1 MDEAYLSF
9 VGAPWDSLALLG
21 RDHVVLVRSM
31 TKDYA
36 QTGLRLGFALAA
48 PHVVD
53 ILRAFQPDWSVN
65 SLAQSAG
72 IAALADD
79 DYLPRAREAVF
90 RAKDYLIGELAALG
104 FAVLPSEAN
113 FLLVEVGDAAA
124 CRARLLTKGIVVR
137 NCASFGLPQYIRLGI
152 RRLPDCMPND
162 WWNRCATCWN
172 QPDRRPAK
180 PKARE
185 PFSFRTGTGSY
196 GLTRHPCSG
205 PGKTALPRPPMP
217 RRR

>member
-1 MDEAYLSF
+1 
-9 VGAPWDSLALLG
+9 
-21 RDHVVLVRSM
+21 M

-90 RAKDYLIGELAALG
+90 RAKDYLVGRASRLGVRRAPIRGEL
-104 FAVLPSEAN
+104 
-113 FLLVEVGDAAA
+113 
-124 CRARLLTKGIVVR
+124 
-137 NCASFGLPQYIRLGI
+137 
-152 RRLPDCMPND
+152 
-162 WWNRCATCWN
+162 
-172 QPDRRPAK
+172 PA
-180 PKARE
+180 
-185 PFSFRTGTGSY
+185 GGS
-196 GLTRHPCSG
+196 R
-205 PGKTALPRPPMP
+205 
-217 RRR
+217 